1 MLFYILSRKGNSL
14 AYVTRPHGR
23 GRFWQGKGKKVQG
36 ITKKGGSLKTN
47 CRYCTHIK
55 RKKHIRRLSDNVV
68 LRTNVSLDKRIDI

>member
-36 ITKKGGSLKTN
+36 ITKKGGSLK
-47 CRYCTHIK
+47 K
-55 RKKHIRRLSDNVV
+55 NVDTAYILRGGNTFDV
-68 LRTNVSLDKRIDI
+68 LVIM